1 MENFAQTRQMAIQRL
16 NQLPAHRLV
25 QVLDFIDFLLERPET
40 VDHPRPETLRGSW
53 DDLLACVGILDFE
66 EGELDEILADIE
78 QARVMELE
86 QSRDGLL
93 A

>member
-1 MENFAQTRQMAIQRL
+1 MENFAQAKQTVIQRL
-16 NQLPAHRLV
+16 NQLPAYRLV
-25 QVLDFIDFLLERPET
+25 QVLDFIDFLLERSET
-40 VDHPRPETLRGSW
+40 VDSLKPEAPRGSW

-78 QARVMELE
+78 QGRMMELE